1 MTDQAVAPLNFCYD
15 HAGEHDMTATLT
27 IPTAIGAA
35 FEGGFFAGRFRI
47 GPDEFALIVAPKA
60 EGETTGE
67 WGKRGESID
76 GARSCFDGHAN
87 TIAMA
92 ESGSAV
98 AQWALELEIN
108 GRDDWYIPSRD
119 ELEILY
125 RNLKPTT
132 EENYCSFRDGDNASS
147 VPPGF
152 PYTSLLPEQTAA
164 EAFRKGGAEAFDAS
178 WHWAST
184 QYSPDGAWGQHFDGG
199 TQSYDGKTNGFSV
212 RAVRKIRISN

>member
-1 MTDQAVAPLNFCYD
+1 
-15 HAGEHDMTATLT
+15 MTATLT
-27 IPTAIGAA
+27 ITTEIGAA

-47 GPDEFALIVAPKA
+47 GPDEFALIAAPKA
-60 EGETTGE
+60 TGETTGE
-67 WGKRGESID
+67 WGKRGEHID
-76 GARSCFDGHAN
+76 GASSCFDGHAN

-92 ESGSAV
+92 EAGSAV

-108 GRDDWYIPSRD
+108 GHADWYIPSRD

-152 PYTSLLPEQTAA
+152 PYTPLLPAQSVA
-164 EAFRKGGAEAFDAS
+164 EAFREGGAEVFDAA
-178 WHWAST
+178 WHWSST
-184 QYSPDGAWGQHFDGG
+184 QYSPGYAWTQTFYHGVQYGHGKG
-199 TQSYDGKTNGFSV
+199 TGFRV